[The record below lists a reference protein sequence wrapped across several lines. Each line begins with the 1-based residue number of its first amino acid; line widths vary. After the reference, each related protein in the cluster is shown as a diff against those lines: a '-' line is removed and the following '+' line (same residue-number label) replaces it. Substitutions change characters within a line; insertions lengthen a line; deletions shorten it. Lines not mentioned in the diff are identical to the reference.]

1 VNTISRQTLICAC
14 MLIILSS
21 ACGGLGQAS
30 STQEGAIPAGDPV
43 QVFTAEPAISGQPT
57 GISAF
62 PLIPITGENVVSMQ
76 CQFCVNDET
85 HAVLTFPDYAYFD
98 VVSSTPVRCI
108 TANIVNGRRI
118 LLCRGAQST
127 SFSLNICSDSTNC
140 LQFPVVLEPCSLL
153 PGGAPLGASTPSSPV
168 FLTPLSPSANQNS
181 DPPAPGGD
189 PTLPTLLPP
198 VLPTSL
204 PLPTD
209 EPPPPTAAPP
219 QGGGGG
225 GEEGGDIVICHIPP
239 GNPGGRKTMTV
250 SLSAWQNEHS
260 RHGDSRGACD

>member
-1 VNTISRQTLICAC
+1 MKRDSRLMLVCAF
-14 MLIILSS
+14 MLFFLSS
-21 ACGGLGQAS
+21 ACGALGGSTPTPVEEVHSDEFAQSSQAGS
-30 STQEGAIPAGDPV
+30 AHDAQSTGMAI
-43 QVFTAEPAISGQPT
+43 
-57 GISAF
+57 
-62 PLIPITGENVVSMQ
+62 IPITGENAASIQ

-85 HAVLTFPDYAYFD
+85 HVVLALPEYAYFD

-140 LQFPVVLEPCSLL
+140 LQFPVVLEPCLLL

-168 FLTPLSPSANQNS
+168 FLTPVSPSGNQNS
-181 DPPAPGGD
+181 NPPPPGSGPVI
-189 PTLPTLLPP
+189 PTLHPP
-198 VLPTSL
+198 VVPTDL

-209 EPPPPTAAPP
+209 ELLPPPPVPT

-225 GEEGGDIVICHIPP
+225 GEQGGDIVICHIPP
-239 GNPGGRKTMTV
+239 GNPENQKTMTV

-260 RHGDSRGACD
+260 RHGDSRGEC

>member
-1 VNTISRQTLICAC
+1 MKRDSRLMLVCAF
-14 MLIILSS
+14 MLFFLSS
-21 ACGGLGQAS
+21 ACGALG
-30 STQEGAIPAGDPV
+30 G
-43 QVFTAEPAISGQPT
+43 TAPTPMGEVHSNEPAQSAQAGSASDIQPT
-57 GISAF
+57 GIAM
-62 PLIPITGENVVSMQ
+62 IPITGENATAIQ

-153 PGGAPLGASTPSSPV
+153 PEGAPLGAFTPPSPV
-168 FLTPLSPSANQNS
+168 FLTPLSPAGNQNS
-181 DPPAPGGD
+181 NPPPPGNNPIIPTLPPPIVPTDLPLPTNEPTDPPAPTAV
-189 PTLPTLLPP
+189 PT
-198 VLPTSL
+198 
-204 PLPTD
+204 
-209 EPPPPTAAPP
+209 

-239 GNPGGRKTMTV
+239 GNPDNRETKTV

-260 RHGDSRGACD
+260 RHGDSRGEC

>member
-1 VNTISRQTLICAC
+1 VNNISRQILICAC
-14 MLIILSS
+14 IVIFLSS
-21 ACGGLGQAS
+21 ACGGLGRAS
-30 STQEGAIPAGDPV
+30 STQEGAIPPGDPV
-43 QVFTAEPAISGQPT
+43 HVLTPETAISGQPT
-57 GISAF
+57 PISAF
-62 PLIPITGENVVSMQ
+62 PLIPITGENVASMQ

-108 TANIVNGRRI
+108 TADVVNGRRI

-153 PGGAPLGASTPSSPV
+153 PGGAPLGAFTPSSPL
-168 FLTPLSPSANQNS
+168 FLTPENPDGNQNS
-181 DPPAPGGD
+181 NPPSLGSDPTI
-189 PTLPTLLPP
+189 PTLPPP
-198 VLPTSL
+198 VVPTDL

-209 EPPPPTAAPP
+209 VPPLPTAVPP
-219 QGGGGG
+219 RV
-225 GEEGGDIVICHIPP
+225 EEIVICHIPP
-239 GNPGGRKTMTV
+239 GNPDGRKTMTV

-260 RHGDSRGACD
+260 RHGDSRGPCE